1 MKRKAANQDVLSSSE
16 KVKTN
21 NNQNSKDSVD
31 TNIEGIDSFLSKI
44 EQSDYEK
51 TAEANEYNDDELN
64 QDDEILEKAE
74 LQLTNLAYKAKLQGI
89 LDKGNKKATSDT
101 LNEVEAA
108 LNINI
113 SEDNDDEG
121 NTNNNIGSDDVNPDE
136 MFALLM
142 KKKKK

>member
-31 TNIEGIDSFLSKI
+31 TNIDIDSFLSKI

>member
-31 TNIEGIDSFLSKI
+31 TNIDIDSFLSKI

-142 KKKKK
+142 K